1 MALIDD
7 FLLNKYKDPEMSR
20 FQKTNLFFETNT
32 FMTTQDPSIIAFRL
46 MFDFNTSPLLT
57 IDETNKNTAHS
68 YLLSINEL
76 ERAAYLKHF
85 VQVLRFITDE
95 MSWYFQSID
104 GLDGIWKRDFT
115 NPAVSADLTIGCL
128 DDVTF
133 KITGLID
140 LYRKACFDWENTRE
154 VVPGNLR
161 KFNMGVYVFNS
172 TFVGDPYPKNPFG
185 EFTGKNVKSKFND
198 VKGADF
204 GKAAKGIWSKI
215 TGPNDKQSSME
226 NTTRMLFT
234 LGKCSIDLE
243 SGSSI
248 FASLS
253 NTAMTTGA
261 QSIKINTKSIVEE
274 NVYMIFGNEK
284 IADIVTGGL
293 DIAAFD
299 KPDDSNLGD
308 FIADKVTGIATSL
321 ARGFIGEKV
330 DAAKVGVASMILNA
344 IGGESVSLNNDTRKI
359 TGGNTYQDSSL
370 NNDTTTAGGNNTEGP
385 SLANRTTNAAGN
397 AYQDSS
403 LNNDTTTASGNN
415 TSGASLNNDTTTASG
430 NNIDGPSLNND
441 TNPDVSPK
449 TVYP

>member
-85 VQVLRFITDE
+85 VEVLKFISND
-95 MSWYFQSID
+95 MSWYFQAIE
-104 GLDGIWKRDFT
+104 GLDEIWKRDFS
-115 NPAVSADLTIGCL
+115 NPVVSKDITIECL

-133 KITGLID
+133 KMTGLID
-140 LYRKACFDWENTRE
+140 LYRKACFDFENIRE
-154 VVPGNLR
+154 VVPHNLR

-198 VKGADF
+198 VKGTDF

-226 NTTRMLFT
+226 NTTRMLFS
-234 LGKCSIDLE
+234 LHKCTIDLE
-243 SGSSI
+243 SGSGI
-248 FASLS
+248 FASL
-253 NTAMTTGA
+253 NNKGDAMTTGI

-308 FIADKVTGIATSL
+308 FIADKATGIATSL

-330 DAAKVGVASMILNA
+330 DAAKIGVASMVLDA
-344 IGGESVSLNNDTRKI
+344 IGGESVSLNNI
-359 TGGNTYQDSSL
+359 TNKLRGPNGPKNSNSESGSL
-370 NNDTTTAGGNNTEGP
+370 ANRTDRAGGNNTEGA
-385 SLANRTTNAAGN
+385 SLANRTDRADGN
-397 AYQDSS
+397 NTEGVS

-415 TSGASLNNDTTTASG
+415 TSG
-430 NNIDGPSLNND
+430 PSLNND
-441 TNPDVSPK
+441 TDSDVSPK